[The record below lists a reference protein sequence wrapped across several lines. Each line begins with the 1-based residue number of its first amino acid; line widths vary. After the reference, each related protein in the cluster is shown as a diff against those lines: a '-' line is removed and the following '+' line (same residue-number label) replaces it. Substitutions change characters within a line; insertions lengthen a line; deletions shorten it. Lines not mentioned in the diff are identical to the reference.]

1 MEVRAVRPEDS
12 RSGSTGLEAYALVKR
27 YGAVTVL
34 DRVSLTLRAGEIL
47 AVVGESGSGKST
59 LARLLLALETPT
71 AGSVELDGAPLMR
84 KTRADRRLLARTLG
98 FVQQDAKSALD
109 PHQSVGRAI
118 AEPLVHLS
126 WPRQRIHLRVRELAQ
141 ELGLSEALL
150 TQKTPTLSGG
160 QQKRVCI
167 ARALAPAPRFL
178 VCDEATSGLD
188 GESQMHLLHFLA
200 ELRQTKGLGIL
211 FITHDIAAAAGLADH
226 LAVMRAGRIVE
237 QHSWRGSAADFC
249 DPYSRA
255 LFSAAHLL

>member
-1 MEVRAVRPEDS
+1 MAR
-12 RSGSTGLEAYALVKR
+12 RSCVKR
-27 YGAVTVL
+27 VLIAVC
-34 DRVSLTLRAGEIL
+34 LRA
-47 AVVGESGSGKST
+47 
-59 LARLLLALETPT
+59 
-71 AGSVELDGAPLMR
+71 LD
-84 KTRADRRLLARTLG
+84 
-98 FVQQDAKSALD
+98 S
-109 PHQSVGRAI
+109 HQSVGRAI

-126 WPRQRIHLRVRELAQ
+126 WPRQRIRPRVRELAQ

>member
-1 MEVRAVRPEDS
+1 MRPEDS
-12 RSGSTGLEAYALVKR
+12 RSGSAGLEVYALVKR

-126 WPRQRIHLRVRELAQ
+126 WPRQRIRLRVRELAQ

>member
-126 WPRQRIHLRVRELAQ
+126 WPRQRIRLRVRELAQ

-200 ELRQTKGLGIL
+200 GCARRK
-211 FITHDIAAAAGLADH
+211 
-226 LAVMRAGRIVE
+226 
-237 QHSWRGSAADFC
+237 GSASSSS
-249 DPYSRA
+249 PMTSLQRQVS
-255 LFSAAHLL
+255 LTTLL

>member
-1 MEVRAVRPEDS
+1 MRPEDS
-12 RSGSTGLEAYALVKR
+12 RSGSAGLEAYALVKR

-126 WPRQRIHLRVRELAQ
+126 CRGREFAY
-141 ELGLSEALL
+141 AC
-150 TQKTPTLSGG
+150 
-160 QQKRVCI
+160 V
-167 ARALAPAPRFL
+167 
-178 VCDEATSGLD
+178 
-188 GESQMHLLHFLA
+188 
-200 ELRQTKGLGIL
+200 
-211 FITHDIAAAAGLADH
+211 
-226 LAVMRAGRIVE
+226 
-237 QHSWRGSAADFC
+237 SWRRS
-249 DPYSRA
+249 
-255 LFSAAHLL
+255 

>member
-1 MEVRAVRPEDS
+1 MRPEDS
-12 RSGSTGLEAYALVKR
+12 RSGSAGLEAYALVKR

-118 AEPLVHLS
+118 AEP
-126 WPRQRIHLRVRELAQ
+126 
-141 ELGLSEALL
+141 
-150 TQKTPTLSGG
+150 
-160 QQKRVCI
+160 
-167 ARALAPAPRFL
+167 
-178 VCDEATSGLD
+178 
-188 GESQMHLLHFLA
+188 
-200 ELRQTKGLGIL
+200 RQTKGLGIL

>member
-1 MEVRAVRPEDS
+1 MRSEDS

-34 DRVSLTLRAGEIL
+34 DRVRLTLRAGEIL

-109 PHQSVGRAI
+109 SHQSVGRAI

-126 WPRQRIHLRVRELAQ
+126 WPRQRIRPRVRELAQ

-150 TQKTPTLSGG
+150 TQKMPTLSGG

-167 ARALAPAPRFL
+167 ARALAPAP
-178 VCDEATSGLD
+178 
-188 GESQMHLLHFLA
+188 
-200 ELRQTKGLGIL
+200 
-211 FITHDIAAAAGLADH
+211 
-226 LAVMRAGRIVE
+226 
-237 QHSWRGSAADFC
+237 
-249 DPYSRA
+249 
-255 LFSAAHLL
+255 

>member
-1 MEVRAVRPEDS
+1 MRPEDS

-109 PHQSVGRAI
+109 SHQSVGRAI

-126 WPRQRIHLRVRELAQ
+126 
-141 ELGLSEALL
+141 
-150 TQKTPTLSGG
+150 
-160 QQKRVCI
+160 
-167 ARALAPAPRFL
+167 
-178 VCDEATSGLD
+178 
-188 GESQMHLLHFLA
+188 
-200 ELRQTKGLGIL
+200 
-211 FITHDIAAAAGLADH
+211 
-226 LAVMRAGRIVE
+226 
-237 QHSWRGSAADFC
+237 
-249 DPYSRA
+249 
-255 LFSAAHLL
+255 